1 MFHSFCNSLTNAKHS
16 ENVTNTDDP
25 ARKNFAYVWYRLKLE
40 VQIVEEKQYQL

>member
-25 ARKNFAYVWYRLKLE
+25 AREQLTYVWYGLKLA
-40 VQIVEEKQYQL
+40 VQIVEEKQYHL